1 MQDIC
6 EPVGIRQ
13 RPPEIDVQSFSVV
26 ERLAEGDTIDQFK
39 AIYYAASGLPNYL
52 VSVKILHSSSD
63 SVQRQG
69 LLQEAALLVG
79 LDHPHVIKLIG
90 VVTLSDPT
98 QLVLEYCE
106 FGHLEYYVTCQEL
119 SVSTECR
126 LAGDVAD
133 GMAYLHTRHIV
144 HRDLAACNVM
154 VDSTHRCKVML
165 TGLSRDMFGAQA
177 VVYQGDSVA
186 VRWCA
191 PECLTEQL
199 FGEQSDVWA
208 YGVVLYE
215 IWTRGDVPFADM
227 MASQVR
233 ELLLT
238 NQKTPPLPQRCPVE
252 LERILKACWSI
263 HGSRPAFL
271 SIVKDFRGL
280 EINILRDD
288 DLISIKQPRVD
299 EV

>member
-1 MQDIC
+1 M
-6 EPVGIRQ
+6 
-13 RPPEIDVQSFSVV
+13 
-26 ERLAEGDTIDQFK
+26 
-39 AIYYAASGLPNYL
+39 
-52 VSVKILHSSSD
+52 
-63 SVQRQG
+63 QRQG

-106 FGHLEYYVTCQEL
+106 FGHLSKYVSSVNLSLPLEYK
-119 SVSTECR
+119 

-233 ELLLT
+233 ELLISGT
-238 NQKTPPLPQRCPVE
+238 RPIMPYRCMSE
-252 LERILKACWSI
+252 LEQVLSACWGEY
-263 HGSRPAFL
+263 GSRPLFSL
-271 SIVKDFRGL
+271 LVKKMR
-280 EINILRDD
+280 EIASKVPGDE
-288 DLISIKQPRVD
+288 DLNVMQRLRVD
-299 EV
+299 DV